1 MNKNAKKDFLQLK
14 FDTSTDKLA
23 CFIKKKPKLN
33 QPESTERCSKN
44 IRKKIKSCKE
54 KVVQFQNDAF
64 LETILSSFLTE
75 EFGDRQEIKQLVKDS
90 KLAD

>member
-1 MNKNAKKDFLQLK
+1 M
-14 FDTSTDKLA
+14 
-23 CFIKKKPKLN
+23 
-33 QPESTERCSKN
+33 
-44 IRKKIKSCKE
+44 
-54 KVVQFQNDAF
+54 VQFQNDAF